1 MDILARRLTVA
12 VVPRR
17 GQALLEA
24 AIALTLVLTVLVA
37 LVQFALYVHARNVVA
52 AATQE
57 GARVAA
63 AEGTTLD
70 DGKAQARRLLA
81 AGLGQSAASLEVRA
95 EQDREAQ
102 TVTVEAQGRL
112 RVIIPLVPSSS
123 LPLRAGATMTK
134 EQFRPQGRSTP

>member
-1 MDILARRLTVA
+1 M
-12 VVPRR
+12 
-17 GQALLEA
+17 EA
-24 AIALTLVLTVLVA
+24 AIALGLLLTVLVA
-37 LVQFALYVHARNVVA
+37 LVQFALYVHARNIVA
-52 AATQE
+52 AAAQE

-70 DGKAQARRLLA
+70 DGKAHARRLLA
-81 AGLGQSAASLEVRA
+81 AGLGQSAASPEVRT
-95 EQDREAQ
+95 EQDLEAQ

-123 LPLRAGATMTK
+123 LPLRSRATMSK